1 MAFKITIDEVNK
13 KIGVDVGTRMIL
25 ERTGDSRWYMKHVG
39 LCASVDEWWPVLSY
53 YLDVFDVR
61 V

>member
-1 MAFKITIDEVNK
+1 MW
-13 KIGVDVGTRMIL
+13 MIL

-39 LCASVDEWWPVLSY
+39 LCATVDEWQSVLSY
-53 YLDVFDVR
+53 YLDVFNGR